1 MGAII
6 VLCAGVRNNRRMKSF
21 LAIFL
26 ACLLGACATR
36 FDLQGHRG
44 ARGLA
49 PENTLPAF
57 AKGLAIGVTTLELDT
72 AITRDGVVVIS
83 HDPRVNADLARGAD
97 GQWLAG
103 RGPAIHD
110 LTYAELSTYD
120 VGRLNPASNYAKGFP
135 EQVAVDGTRIPRLAD
150 LFAMVEK
157 SGNRSVRFDIETKVS
172 PLAPGETLPFEPFTR
187 AVVAE
192 IRKAG
197 MQHRSTIQ
205 SFDWRTLALV
215 QEEARE
221 MPTVY
226 LTVQQKFFDN
236 VCTGAGAGSAL
247 ATPAD
252 CGASPWTAGFQ
263 LRDYGSVP
271 KMVKAAGGAVWSPFH
286 RDLDAARLAEAHALG
301 LEVVAWTVNDA
312 PSINRLLDLGV
323 DGIISDRP
331 DLVRAEL
338 QKSRVRYDIPDPG
351 PGM

>member
-1 MGAII
+1 
-6 VLCAGVRNNRRMKSF
+6 MKSF
-21 LAIFL
+21 LALFL
-26 ACLLGACATR
+26 ACMLGACATP

-57 AKGLAIGVTTLELDT
+57 AKGLAIGVTTLELDA

-83 HDPRVNADLARGAD
+83 HDPRVSSDLARGPD
-97 GQWLAG
+97 GKWLAA

-110 LTYAELSTYD
+110 LTYAELSAYD
-120 VGRLNPASNYAKGFP
+120 VGRLNPASNYANGFP
-135 EQVAVDGTRIPRLAD
+135 DQVAVDGTRIPRLAD

-157 SGNRSVRFDIETKVS
+157 SGNRSVLFDIETKVS
-172 PLAPGETLPFEPFTR
+172 PLAPEETLPFAPFTR
-187 AVVAE
+187 ALVAE

-215 QEEARE
+215 QKEARE

-226 LTVQQKFFDN
+226 LTARQKFLDN
-236 VCTGAGAGSAL
+236 VCTGAGAGSPD
-247 ATPAD
+247 TKPAD
-252 CGASPWTAGFQ
+252 CGESPWTAGLQ
-263 LRDYGSVP
+263 LRDHGSVP
-271 KMVKAAGGAVWSPFH
+271 KMVKAAGGAIWSPFH
-286 RDLDAARLAEAHALG
+286 RDLDAATLAEAHALG
-301 LEVVAWTVNDA
+301 LKVVAWTVNDVA
-312 PSINRLLDLGV
+312 SIKRLLDLGV

-338 QKSRVRYDIPDPG
+338 PKSRVRYNLISGVRYDISDPS